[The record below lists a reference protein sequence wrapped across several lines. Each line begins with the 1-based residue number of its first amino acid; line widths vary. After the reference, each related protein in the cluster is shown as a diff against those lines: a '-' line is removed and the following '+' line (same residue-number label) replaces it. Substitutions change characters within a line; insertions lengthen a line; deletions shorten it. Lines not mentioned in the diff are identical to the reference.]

1 MVFAPEHAREVRV
14 ALRVIVSEYGSEALS
29 QPAMIARLL
38 AAAAQDRV
46 AETLHDHVSHGMD
59 PATAARLAASSFAAA
74 TLFAPEVCA
83 WVAGELVLALG
94 LVTSTA
100 AESLDEEIA
109 PPEAFALA
117 ARPLD
122 PPIVTLPGRP
132 TSGSRPTAR
141 PTRLGAAGRSRPARA
156 RRRGRLAIFRGQS
169 PVLPVHRCIRARSLR
184 REGMSCDPPSRPQS
198 RCETCARCS
207 NSC

>member
-117 ARPLD
+117 AQPLD
-122 PPIVTLPGRP
+122 PPTVTA
-132 TSGSRPTAR
+132 AR
-141 PTRLGAAGRSRPARA
+141 PTGVRTPDGPADPTRRS
-156 RRRGRLAIFRGQS
+156 G
-169 PVLPVHRCIRARSLR
+169 
-184 REGMSCDPPSRPQS
+184 PQ
-198 RCETCARCS
+198 
-207 NSC
+207 

>member
-74 TLFAPEVCA
+74 TLFAPEACA

-117 ARPLD
+117 ARPAGD
-122 PPIVTLPGRP
+122 KRG
-132 TSGSRPTAR
+132 AR
-141 PTRLGAAGRSRPARA
+141 ERN
-156 RRRGRLAIFRGQS
+156 
-169 PVLPVHRCIRARSLR
+169 ARSLAR
-184 REGMSCDPPSRPQS
+184 RGHGHGAGRP
-198 RCETCARCS
+198 ADL
-207 NSC
+207 